1 MKRIMWIILS
11 GTVLITCLFGCGQSD
26 GGRGTEADVK
36 AIRKLVS
43 DFCAAHK
50 YNDGAKL
57 AEFYTDD
64 AMLMPSDEPIVSGR
78 QAIASRYQQ
87 DAVHRR

>member
-1 MKRIMWIILS
+1 MKRILYVVVAAFMAS
-11 GTVLITCLFGCGQSD
+11 ALFGCGQINA
-26 GGRGTEADVK
+26 GRGTEADVH
-36 AIRKLVS
+36 AIRKLFS

-64 AMLMPSDEPIVSGR
+64 AMLMPPDEPTVCGR
-78 QAIASRYQQ
+78 QAIASRY
-87 DAVHRR
+87 